1 MFHQRIPHPL
11 QHQVH
16 LGGTLRRHL
25 VPTALSHLIAGFAL
39 LCAGA
44 RLTHAF
50 IAVVIGF
57 LASTALHEMV
67 ATRTQ
72 P

>member
-1 MFHQRIPHPL
+1 MFHQRTDYSL
-11 QHQVH
+11 QHRVY
-16 LGGTLRRHL
+16 LGGSLRRHL

-44 RLTHAF
+44 RMSHAL
-50 IAVVIGF
+50 IAVVIGV

>member
-25 VPTALSHLIAGFAL
+25 VPTTLSHLIAGFAL

-44 RLTHAF
+44 RLSHAL
-50 IAVVIGF
+50 IAVVIGV